1 MGQTT
6 LRDAV
11 AVVTGGAG
19 GIGSA
24 ISNRLS
30 AAGAN
35 VTIVDRELSE
45 GKSGIPGLKLD
56 IGDSEAVEAS
66 FATIQERQGVPTV
79 VVNAAGIHARAQFV
93 DTSIEMWDEIMR
105 VNGLGPLL

>member
-6 LRDAV
+6 LRDVV

-30 AAGAN
+30 AEGAS

-45 GKSGIPGLKLD
+45 GSSGIPGLKAD
-56 IGDSEAVEAS
+56 IGDSEAV
-66 FATIQERQGVPTV
+66 
-79 VVNAAGIHARAQFV
+79 
-93 DTSIEMWDEIMR
+93 
-105 VNGLGPLL
+105 